1 MVAGHHQVSV
11 TYCDS
16 VNSSRPSCLPSRPIP
31 LCFMPPKGAAVHADL
46 KHSALAHLSLRI
58 FNANA
63 AWLVLVVIAFN
74 LTRAAGTAEA
84 PELARATAATLR
96 RKLISVGRT
105 VYGTEATVADMSI
118 TTAVVCRVL
127 LGIPPPGMVLAS
139 LRGVGHCRGG
149 CQVSELIDARPD

>member
-1 MVAGHHQVSV
+1 
-11 TYCDS
+11 
-16 VNSSRPSCLPSRPIP
+16 
-31 LCFMPPKGAAVHADL
+31 MPPKGAAVHADL

-105 VYGTEATVADMSI
+105 V
-118 TTAVVCRVL
+118 
-127 LGIPPPGMVLAS
+127 
-139 LRGVGHCRGG
+139 
-149 CQVSELIDARPD
+149 